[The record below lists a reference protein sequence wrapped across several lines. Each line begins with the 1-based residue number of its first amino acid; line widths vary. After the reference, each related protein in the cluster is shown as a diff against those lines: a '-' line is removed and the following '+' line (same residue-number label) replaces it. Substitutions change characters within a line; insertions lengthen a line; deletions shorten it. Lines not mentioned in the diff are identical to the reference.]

1 MRKGRVKPTPKIL
14 KTYFIKYTIEL
25 KKSVIWKKE
34 ILTKAEDIFKA
45 IEIIKIN
52 LVDCNYFNFKI
63 VDIKV
68 IE

>member
-1 MRKGRVKPTPKIL
+1 MEE
-14 KTYFIKYTIEL
+14 EL
-25 KKSVIWKKE
+25 KKE